1 MFPIKTIEK
10 ENVVVKI
17 CTEDIHKITNLIT
30 REVNEVR
37 CDIFDILDTQ
47 YPDDTMINAGVA
59 KCSDDDNFDLNVGR
73 EIAFRKV
80 KLYANLKKKKLFGR
94 VIRRLMKSVKVYL
107 KEIDKLDSYINKDVE
122 ALRAYNPKYE
132 INQ

>member
-47 YPDDTMINAGVA
+47 YPDDTMTNAGVA